1 MKKEKKQ
8 QSPGAKHAAGKKM
21 LKKAAQGAA
30 VLGALNIALSGFA
43 ADSLVVE
50 KNSPAAVGKQSNQ
63 TTEKERAA
71 AAAAQKKIQDA
82 RSLDDGVTGGP
93 CGIAKTMTTPTK
105 R

>member
-8 QSPGAKHAAGKKM
+8 QSPGAKHATGKKL

-30 VLGALNIALSGFA
+30 VVGALNIALSGFA
-43 ADSLVVE
+43 ADSMVVQR
-50 KNSPAAVGKQSNQ
+50 NSAAAVGKQSNQ
-63 TTEKERAA
+63 MTEKERAA

-82 RSLDDGVTGGP
+82 RSIDDGVTGPP
-93 CGIAKTMTTPTK
+93 CGIAKSLTTPTK